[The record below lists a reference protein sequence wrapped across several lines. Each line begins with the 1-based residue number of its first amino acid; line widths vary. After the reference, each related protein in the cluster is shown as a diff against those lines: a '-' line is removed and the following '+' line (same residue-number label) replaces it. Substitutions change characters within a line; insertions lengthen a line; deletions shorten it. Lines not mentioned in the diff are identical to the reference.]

1 MILLIFTV
9 LQDFF
14 SWRRMRTITIPLLV
28 FSPPFLFF
36 FFLSLSLS
44 FSHYFL
50 LFPPNIHNIVII
62 IMIINSQNY
71 FQMLPYYICITI
83 LCSRYSCSLF
93 LKEISKRIITFLYSF
108 SSDSFINKMFGHLKL
123 NCLSFKCHFNCH
135 FKCHLNKANNHQD
148 KY

>member
-1 MILLIFTV
+1 MKNENYYYYAVSLLS
-9 LQDFF
+9 FF
-14 SWRRMRTITIPLLV
+14 
-28 FSPPFLFF
+28 PFL

-50 LFPPNIHNIVII
+50 LFLSNIHNIVII

-93 LKEISKRIITFLYSF
+93 LKEISQRIITFPYSF
-108 SSDSFINKMFGHLKL
+108 SSDSYIIKKFRHLKL
-123 NCLSFKCHFNCH
+123 NCLSFKCHLN
-135 FKCHLNKANNHQD
+135 FK
-148 KY
+148 